1 MSSNKQCKMK
11 ASDWIKVANR
21 LPEDRKLVLVYYEA
35 GIIGLAYWCG
45 EERGWIS
52 DDDQGMAT
60 PDYWMPIV
68 EPKKE

>member
-1 MSSNKQCKMK
+1 MK

-52 DDDQGMAT
+52 DDVQEMAT

>member
-1 MSSNKQCKMK
+1 MK
-11 ASDWIKVANR
+11 KINIPEAWIKVADR
-21 LPEDRKLVLVYYEA
+21 LPEERKLVLVYYEA

-45 EERGWIS
+45 VERWLS
-52 DDDQGMAT
+52 DDDQEMAT